1 MMLAGRIMVREFEGP
16 LRILL
21 PGGPLRFQG
30 RRLLRR
36 ASAVHC
42 RDRGRPPLPDRAVG
56 GTHPRRQHASLRILL
71 ALVLAGVPLTAW
83 GGEGNALRLQ
93 NRYQEL
99 RDLARRGPFGV
110 PLSVHSEE
118 RNDQVSTQVFG
129 IIEHPFE
136 AVKAVL
142 SSPASWCEFAP
153 LHANVKA
160 CTFQAQ
166 PHETL
171 LTLYVGRRFYQ
182 SPEDAS
188 LQTYKFAVYTGE
200 PGSLSVALS
209 APTGLFGT
217 TAHRFELEAAGVDG
231 RTVVA
236 LRSSYVP
243 SVVTRLM
250 TAIYLATVGWSK
262 VGFSREDA
270 GPTASA
276 RYVRGFRGLVER
288 NAMRYYLAFEAFLDM
303 QPVLAT
309 HRFEACINAVYD
321 LMEQYPRQLHE
332 MEKAEYLDA
341 KRRERENQLRL
352 QQRLDAAGLRTNN
365 REGRASLCRL
375 CT

>member
-1 MMLAGRIMVREFEGP
+1 MLREFEGP
-16 LRILL
+16 LRMLIPRGL
-21 PGGPLRFQG
+21 LRFQG
-30 RRLLRR
+30 RGSLKQ
-36 ASAVHC
+36 ASTVHC
-42 RDRGRPPLPDRAVG
+42 RDRDRPPLLDRAAG
-56 GTHPRRQHASLRILL
+56 GTHPRRRHASLRIF
-71 ALVLAGVPLTAW
+71 LVLVIAGVPLTAW
-83 GGEGNALRLQ
+83 GGEDNALRLQ

-118 RNDQVSTQVFG
+118 RNDQVSTEVDG

-160 CTFQAQ
+160 CTFQMQ
-166 PHETL
+166 SHETV
-171 LTLYVGRRFYQ
+171 LTFYIGRRYYQ

-188 LQTYKFAVYTGE
+188 LQTYKFEVYTGE

-209 APTGLFGT
+209 APKGLYGT
-217 TAHRFELEAAGVDG
+217 TAHRLQLEAAAVEG
-231 RTVVA
+231 RTLVA

-243 SVVTRLM
+243 SLVTRLM
-250 TAIYLATVGWSK
+250 TGLYLATLGWNK

-270 GPTASA
+270 GPAASP
-276 RYVRGFRGLVER
+276 RYVKGFRGLVER
-288 NAMRYYLAFEAFLDM
+288 NVMRYYLAFEAFLDM
-303 QPVLAT
+303 ESVPVS
-309 HRFEACINAVYD
+309 HRFEACIDAVYD
-321 LMEQYPRQLHE
+321 LMEQYPAQLHE

-352 QQRLDAAGLRTNN
+352 QQKLDAAGLRPND
-365 REGRASLCRL
+365 R
-375 CT
+375 

>member
-1 MMLAGRIMVREFEGP
+1 MLAGRIMAREFEGP
-16 LRILL
+16 LRMLT
-21 PGGPLRFQG
+21 PRGPLRFQG
-30 RRLLRR
+30 RGSLKR
-36 ASAVHC
+36 ASTVHC
-42 RDRGRPPLPDRAVG
+42 RDRDRPPLLDRAVG
-56 GTHPRRQHASLRILL
+56 GTHPRRRHASLRILL
-71 ALVLAGVPLTAW
+71 VLVLAGVPLTAW
-83 GGEGNALRLQ
+83 GGEGNAFRLQ
-93 NRYQEL
+93 SQYQEL
-99 RDLARRGPFGV
+99 RDLAQRGPFGV

-118 RNDQVSTQVFG
+118 RNDQVSTEVHG

-160 CTFQAQ
+160 CTFQMQ
-166 PHETL
+166 SHETL
-171 LTLYVGRRFYQ
+171 LTLYIGRRYYQ

-188 LQTYKFAVYTGE
+188 LQAYKFAMYTGE
-200 PGSLSVALS
+200 PGSLSVTLS
-209 APTGLFGT
+209 APKGLFGT
-217 TAHRFELEAAGVDG
+217 TAHRLQLEAVGVEG

-243 SVVTRLM
+243 SLVTRLM
-250 TAIYLATVGWSK
+250 TALYLATVGWNK

-270 GPTASA
+270 GPAASP

-303 QPVLAT
+303 QPVPAT

-352 QQRLDAAGLRTNN
+352 QQRLDAAGLRSDN
-365 REGRASLCRL
+365 REGRARL
-375 CT
+375 CWLCT

>member
-1 MMLAGRIMVREFEGP
+1 V
-16 LRILL
+16 
-21 PGGPLRFQG
+21 
-30 RRLLRR
+30 
-36 ASAVHC
+36 
-42 RDRGRPPLPDRAVG
+42 
-56 GTHPRRQHASLRILL
+56 
-71 ALVLAGVPLTAW
+71 LVLAGVPLTAW

-99 RDLARRGPFGV
+99 RDLTQRGPFGV

-118 RNDQVSTQVFG
+118 RNDQVSAEVDG

-153 LHANVKA
+153 LHVNVKA
-160 CTFQAQ
+160 CTFQMQ
-166 PHETL
+166 SHETF
-171 LTLYVGRRFYQ
+171 LTLYIGRRYYQ

-209 APTGLFGT
+209 APEGLFGT
-217 TAHRFELEAAGVDG
+217 TTHRFQLEAAAVEG
-231 RTVVA
+231 RTLVA
-236 LRSSYVP
+236 LRSYYVP
-243 SVVTRLM
+243 SLVTRLM
-250 TAIYLATVGWSK
+250 TALYLATVGWNK

-270 GPTASA
+270 GPAASP
-276 RYVRGFRGLVER
+276 RYVGGFRGLVER
-288 NAMRYYLAFEAFLDM
+288 NAMRYYLAFEALLDM
-303 QPVLAT
+303 QPVPAA

-352 QQRLDAAGLRTNN
+352 QQRLDAAGLRSDN
-365 REGRASLCRL
+365 RESRARPCWLCA
-375 CT
+375 